1 MVGSKDSVQG
11 EQGKA
16 YEPGA
21 LCRFFSPARGAKQ
34 PAANVKKPMSLVTIT
49 GLSISFLGKEL
60 FSDVGLHVEPD
71 DRIGL
76 VGPNGSGKTTL
87 LRLIAGEISP
97 DKGDITRAKD
107 TRIGYLPQDVRTAL
121 SGPLLQSVLDSV
133 PGRRGLRDQI
143 SQAEESLADCQ
154 SKNDQLKLAGRLAS
168 LHQEMSDLD
177 IRFPPHDAE
186 KILSGL
192 GFQEE
197 DFSSPLSTLSEGW
210 KMRAA
215 LASLLYQRPDLL
227 LLDEPTNHLDIPSVH
242 WLEQFLQRYKGAIV
256 LVSHD
261 KDLLNRQITRV
272 LSLED
277 NEVKGYRGNY
287 DSFLDAREE
296 ERKILEAQ
304 ARHQEQKVREAQRF
318 IDRFRAKA
326 SKARQAQSK
335 IKLLKKMELVESY
348 RPQKTI
354 RFSFPPAERSGRQV
368 VLIKG
373 VSKGFPGKELYTNLT
388 LTVLRGERIAL
399 IGPNGSGKTTLL
411 RMIAGEIQPDQGEI
425 NLGHKVTPSYF
436 AQHHLDMLD
445 PTKTIVEE
453 VSTSASDE
461 ALGLVRNAC
470 GSFLFSGDE
479 VDKPVG
485 VLSGGE
491 KARVSLAKLLV
502 RPGNLMLMDEPT
514 NHLDLISS
522 EILIDAL
529 ADYRGTMVFV
539 SHNQSFVSR
548 LATKIWD
555 IREGVIEEYPG
566 SLYEYYDH
574 LDRLSPSSEPAPEE
588 HQEYPAHSKKTK
600 GDRKAE
606 RRDEAEKRKKIR
618 ATLKPI
624 EDRLMGLERRIIELE
639 KRQKELEALLS
650 DPEIFAE
657 SNRSVSYLNEYQE
670 VREKLTELMGR
681 WEYGQGELEAA
692 KRELGLIT
700 DN

>member
-1 MVGSKDSVQG
+1 
-11 EQGKA
+11 
-16 YEPGA
+16 
-21 LCRFFSPARGAKQ
+21 
-34 PAANVKKPMSLVTIT
+34 MSLVTIT
-49 GLSISFLGKEL
+49 GLSISFLGEEL
-60 FSDVGLHVEPD
+60 YSDVGLQVEPG

-97 DKGDITRAKD
+97 DKGDITRAKGS
-107 TRIGYLPQDVRTAL
+107 RIGYLPQDVRTAL
-121 SGPLLQSVLDSV
+121 SGQLLQSVLDSV
-133 PGRRGLRDQI
+133 PRRMELREEI
-143 SQAEESLADCQ
+143 VRAEQALAHCR
-154 SKNDQLKLAGRLAS
+154 SKQDQLNLAARLAS

-177 IRFPPHDAE
+177 VRFPPHEAE
-186 KILSGL
+186 RILSGL
-192 GFQEE
+192 GFTEA
-197 DFSSPLSTLSEGW
+197 DFPTSTSLLSEGW

-215 LASLLYQRPDLL
+215 LASLLYQHPDLL

-242 WLEQFLQRYKGAIV
+242 WLEQFLQTYKGAMV

-261 KDLLNRQITRV
+261 KDLLNRQISRIM
-272 LSLED
+272 SLEED
-277 NEVKGYRGNY
+277 GAKGYRGNY
-287 DSFLDAREE
+287 DFFLAAREE
-296 ERKILEAQ
+296 ERKNLEAQ

-335 IKLLKKMELVESY
+335 IKLLQKMELVESF

-354 RFSFPPAERSGRQV
+354 RFSFPPVERSGRQAV
-368 VLIKG
+368 AIKG
-373 VSKGFPGKELYTNLT
+373 VSKGFKGKRLYANLT
-388 LTVLRGERIAL
+388 LTVLREERIAI

-411 RMIAGEIQPDQGEI
+411 RMIAGELQPDQGEI
-425 NLGHKVTPSYF
+425 RLGLKVTASYF

-445 PTKTIVEE
+445 PAKTIVEE
-453 VSTSASDE
+453 VSTSASDDT
-461 ALGLVRNAC
+461 LGRVRNVC
-470 GSFLFSGDE
+470 GSFLFSGNE
-479 VDKPVG
+479 VDKPIG

-555 IREGVIEEYPG
+555 IREGLIEEYPG

-574 LDRLSPSSEPAPEE
+574 LDRLSSSSEAPPGEQ
-588 HQEYPAHSKKTK
+588 QEFTAQSRKAK
-600 GDRKAE
+600 GDRKAQ

-624 EDRLMGLERRIIELE
+624 EDRLTGLEKRITELE
-639 KRQKELEALLS
+639 KRQKELEAALS
-650 DPEIFAE
+650 DPEIFAD
-657 SNRSVSYLNEYQE
+657 SDRGVSYLNEYRE
-670 VREKLTELMGR
+670 VKEKLNELMGR
-681 WEYGQGELEAA
+681 WEYGQDELEAA
-692 KRELGLIT
+692 KRELGL
-700 DN
+700 

>member
-1 MVGSKDSVQG
+1 
-11 EQGKA
+11 
-16 YEPGA
+16 
-21 LCRFFSPARGAKQ
+21 
-34 PAANVKKPMSLVTIT
+34 MSLVTIT
-49 GLSISFLGKEL
+49 GLSVTFLGKEL
-60 FSDVGLHVEPD
+60 LHGVGVQVEPE

-97 DKGDITRAKD
+97 DKGDITKAKG
-107 TRIGYLPQDVRTAL
+107 TRIGYLPQDVRTVL
-121 SGPLLQSVLDSV
+121 SGQLLQSVLDSV
-133 PGRRGLRDQI
+133 AGRNKLREEI
-143 SQAEESLADCQ
+143 AGAEQALSRCHN
-154 SKNDQLKLAGRLAS
+154 KNDQLKLAERLAS
-168 LHQEMSDLD
+168 LHQELSDLD

-192 GFQEE
+192 GFTEP
-197 DFSSPLSTLSEGW
+197 DFSSPVSILSEGW

-242 WLEQFLQRYKGAIV
+242 WLEQFLQTYKGAII

-261 KDLLNRQITRV
+261 KDLLNRQIARV
-272 LSLED
+272 FNLED
-277 NEVKGYRGNY
+277 NQVKGYRGNY
-287 DSFLDAREE
+287 DSFLEAREE

-304 ARHQEQKVREAQRF
+304 AKHQEQKVREAQRF

-335 IKLLKKMELVESY
+335 IKLLQKMELVESY

-354 RFSFPPAERSGRQV
+354 RFSFPPVERSGRQV

-373 VSKGFPGKELYTNLT
+373 VSKGFAEKRLYEDLT

-411 RMIAGEIQPDQGEI
+411 RMIAGELHPDQGEI
-425 NLGHKVTPSYF
+425 RLGHKVTTSYF

-445 PTKTIVEE
+445 SAKSIVEE
-453 VSTSASDE
+453 VSTSASDDT
-461 ALGLVRNAC
+461 LGRVRNVC

-502 RPGNLMLMDEPT
+502 QPGNLMLMDEPT

-529 ADYRGTMVFV
+529 EDYQGTMVFV

-555 IREGVIEEYPG
+555 IREGTLEEYPG

-574 LDRLSPSSEPAPEE
+574 LDRLSLPSEPVPEE
-588 HQEYPAHSKKTK
+588 QQEVEAQSKKVK
-600 GDRKAE
+600 GDRKAQ
-606 RRDEAEKRKKIR
+606 RRYEAEKRKKIR

-624 EDRLMGLERRIIELE
+624 EDRLTSLEKRITELE
-639 KRQKELEALLS
+639 KRQKELETALA
-650 DPEIFAE
+650 DPDIFAD
-657 SNRSVSYLNEYQE
+657 SNRGVSYMNEYRE
-670 VREKLTELMGR
+670 VREKLNELMGR
-681 WEYGQGELEAA
+681 WEYGQDELEAA
-692 KRELGLIT
+692 KRELGL
-700 DN
+700 